1 MSTNPQ
7 PRIYNIPGEGLVC
20 EIMSDGQPLLFDRL
34 GLESRIVARRKAR
47 LDTDTEET
55 ALRMLREIS
64 GEGGGLPLFVPAS

>member
-1 MSTNPQ
+1 MSANPR
-7 PRIYNIPGEGLVC
+7 PRIFNIPGEGLVC

-55 ALRMLREIS
+55 ALRMLREVS
-64 GEGGGLPLFVPAS
+64 GEGGSMPLFAAPS

>member
-1 MSTNPQ
+1 MPANPQ

-20 EIMSDGQPLLFDRL
+20 EIISEGQPLLFDRL

-64 GEGGGLPLFVPAS
+64 GEGGGLPLFAPAS